1 MNTQLGVKHFFEM
14 MSDSYPKWEVV
25 AVKVP
30 GNLLI
35 EHLAKLREVKRI
47 KRDVSICEMYTP
59 SESSINL
66 IPVATI
72 KNNSWTVICG
82 LWPTGESWAKILS
95 QRSHSR
101 SVMLMMHD
109 TDASTSYEV
118 YENGEIVESAYWSP
132 DSQLRYESKIRLQ
145 PNLDLLT
152 AKEDEDSYD
161 EETGTTHNELV
172 FRDYIDLVFQEEE
185 IYIPC
190 CWAVEDYGITEL
202 LVEQRSI
209 DSIEDAYA
217 LYC

>member
-1 MNTQLGVKHFFEM
+1 MNTQLGVKHFLEM
-14 MSDSYPKWEVV
+14 MSDYHPKWEVV

-35 EHLAKLREVKRI
+35 EQLAKLPEVKQI
-47 KRDVSICEMYTP
+47 ARDVSICEIHTP
-59 SESSINL
+59 SESSISL
-66 IPVATI
+66 ITVATI

-82 LWPTGESWAKILS
+82 LCPSGESWAKILS

-101 SVMLMMHD
+101 AVMLMMHD

-132 DSQLRYESKIRLQ
+132 DSQLRYESKIRMQ

-152 AKEDEDSYD
+152 AKEDDDSYD

-190 CWAVEDYGITEL
+190 CWAVEDYGINQL

-209 DSIEDAYA
+209 DSIEDVYA